1 MSFGAKKLT
10 ISNDIFEAILCLQLM
25 PTVIFIN
32 SVVSVLYHVGLMQML
47 VEIFAV
53 LMHVTMRTTA
63 AETVCS
69 AASMFLGQVMIRYF
83 DAQKLERIE
92 GNSRNKCN
100 IRHKTHIENK
110 QSKKHNTVY

>member
-1 MSFGAKKLT
+1 
-10 ISNDIFEAILCLQLM
+10 M

-47 VEIFAV
+47 VEKFAV

-83 DAQKLERIE
+83 DAQKLERTE